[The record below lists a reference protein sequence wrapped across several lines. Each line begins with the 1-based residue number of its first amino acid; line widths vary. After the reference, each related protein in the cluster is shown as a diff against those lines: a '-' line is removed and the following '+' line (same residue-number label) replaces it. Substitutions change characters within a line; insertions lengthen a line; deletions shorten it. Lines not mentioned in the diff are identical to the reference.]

1 MEWEYIKEIKDKCM
15 QFKSTDLTERLSY
28 WQNSKLLLYKQW
40 NN

>member
-15 QFKSTDLTERLSY
+15 QFKSAEITERLSY